1 MADFSTEAELSI
13 VVPRREL
20 RSARQEVEDA
30 LAEVPVGMS
39 ASGGAGGGGT
49 NAAREQRRRRREF
62 RWARQRTDDTEAQLE
77 VLENIE
83 GELTEGGLG
92 GGGGIFGDLLG
103 LGGEG
108 AGIATDLGTSVVDAV
123 APALGSLVGTF
134 VGQKASDATGG
145 GGGGDL
151 QIQEPLGVTVENT
164 PLDVE
169 DGSDVSVSVDAPDVT
184 PVFEPDFEPTFQP
197 TFRPDFSTDLSVSP
211 ELDLPEFDFSSE
223 SGVTE
228 PVDVIVTNTPL
239 SVDGRASTEARRR
252 PTQNQ
257 PSRQEGI
264 LETAGGVLDDIGA
277 GVVNSIPGVDRP
289 GLSRDISEGGKPIN
303 RPFESVGR
311 ILDAPG
317 RTIVDLFELDNG
329 GRRGSTNG
337 AGVARPDISASTGDV
352 NVTVNAD
359 VQSAVQST
367 VDELRREQEQQRQE
381 LRRELENEIQ
391 DLRRQISGG
400 SGRGRIR

>member
-1 MADFSTEAELSI
+1 VADFSTEAELSI

-103 LGGEG
+103 VTGEG

-169 DGSDVSVSVDAPDVT
+169 DGSDVSVSVDAPDVS

-223 SGVTE
+223 SGLTE

-239 SVDGRASTEARRR
+239 SVSGRRAT
-252 PTQNQ
+252 
-257 PSRQEGI
+257 G
-264 LETAGGVLDDIGA
+264 
-277 GVVNSIPGVDRP
+277 
-289 GLSRDISEGGKPIN
+289 
-303 RPFESVGR
+303 
-311 ILDAPG
+311 G
-317 RTIVDLFELDNG
+317 RTPPSGGRGGRSDGVRIGTEGTGIRVGPGGIGVTSFGEEIFSAGDPPPRRNG
-329 GRRGSTNG
+329 GNST
-337 AGVARPDISASTGDV
+337 ASASTGDV

-367 VDELRREQEQQRQE
+367 IDELRREQAQQRQE

>member
-103 LGGEG
+103 VTGEG

-169 DGSDVSVSVDAPDVT
+169 DGSDVSVSVETPDLN
-184 PVFEPDFEPTFQP
+184 PTFNNDFSP
-197 TFRPDFSTDLSVSP
+197 TFNPEFSPTFNPEFSP
-211 ELDLPEFDFSSE
+211 EANILSE
-223 SGVTE
+223 LEEVNFGGDGGGLSE

-239 SVDGRASTEARRR
+239 SVTGRGGERARRR
-252 PTQNQ
+252 P
-257 PSRQEGI
+257 S
-264 LETAGGVLDDIGA
+264 GGRGTRPTGPGERFGRGLDDFTAFIERT
-277 GVVNSIPGVDRP
+277 V
-289 GLSRDISEGGKPIN
+289 GLPESRGGTQAEDI
-303 RPFESVGR
+303 
-311 ILDAPG
+311 G
-317 RTIVDLFELDNG
+317 RTIDRINPLVGGFNDLPGQQG
-329 GRRGSTNG
+329 GGGG
-337 AGVARPDISASTGDV
+337 ASASTGDV

-367 VDELRREQEQQRQE
+367 VDELRREQAQQRQE

-400 SGRGRIR
+400 SGRGRVR